1 MELFVG
7 LILVAV
13 VFEVY
18 VVVVGTGAGIYYEV
32 VGFGVGYLGL
42 IRFNYLLDL
51 SGFKNMRSM
60 KF

>member
-18 VVVVGTGAGIYYEV
+18 VIVVGTGAGVYYEV
-32 VGFGVGYLGL
+32 IGFGIGCLRL
-42 IRFNYLLDL
+42 RFVH
-51 SGFKNMRSM
+51 
-60 KF
+60 